1 MAGESTT
8 IPEFAQL
15 AAEIAAAESEL
26 KPFVRLFARSAS
38 LPQGPAV
45 FYANLRTL
53 EDRTACIE
61 LTVRGWRVV
70 SDRFD
75 STGDGHPPADWPQR
89 HFETMQQLLSEVSAG
104 YRLQFASSLSSALA
118 DLQKEREA
126 ESGSD

>member
-1 MAGESTT
+1 MAGKSTSTPES
-8 IPEFAQL
+8 AQL

-38 LPQGPAV
+38 LPQGPAA

-75 STGDGHPPADWPQR
+75 STGDGQPPADWPQR
-89 HFETMQQLLSEVSAG
+89 HFETMQQLLSKVSAG

-126 ESGSD
+126 ESGSE